1 MTDRREVQSNRTAP
15 EVLCFNNRFRKAS
28 QVMAFFVSALGL
40 LVFCGW
46 AFKVPALT
54 FIRPGLQS
62 MKVNTA
68 LSFLCLGAGL
78 WLAHDDKRQRSRRIL
93 GLLVVIIAGLTLA
106 EYAFHINLGIDQL
119 LFRDT
124 RTPSLSAYPGRMAI
138 ATAIC
143 FLSLGS
149 AVAFLGLK
157 NTLTL
162 QRTLVGA
169 CFAFSLVALCGYL
182 YGVKSFYSITSY
194 STTGLHTAAGLF
206 AACIA
211 YFLARP
217 DEGIVSIAARES
229 SSGYLVRRLVPAIVI
244 VPILL
249 GWLGLVGQRANLY
262 DVPFGTALFALAS
275 IGCLTLLTILI
286 GRSANSLESER
297 FYAEERIRESEQ
309 RFRLVADTAPV
320 LIWMSGKNKLCTYFN
335 KPWLEFTGRSIV
347 QECGN
352 GWAEGVHPEDLKE
365 CLQTYEQSFDRQEKF
380 SMEYRLR
387 RHDGQYRWVLD
398 LGIPRFNP
406 DHSFAGYIGI
416 AVDVTERRM
425 AEEALQ
431 QFNLTLEKQTTEL
444 QAREELLKIFVKN
457 VPAGVAMLDRDMRY
471 LQVSDRWCSDYLPG
485 RTEILGRSHYEIFPD
500 MPERWKE
507 IHRRALQGET
517 QRADEDR
524 WDGQDG
530 THWARWEVRP
540 WMNLD
545 GTSGGI
551 LIFAENITRRKQMEE
566 ALSGMTR
573 KLIEA
578 QEQERA
584 RIAREL
590 HDDIGQQLAML
601 AIELGQLRDNPA
613 ETQSRAKEL
622 LNRVVE
628 ISDDIQVLS
637 HELHSSKLE
646 YLGAIRGIRSWCKE
660 FGERQKMEIDFKD
673 DVSRLVPL
681 EIGLCLF
688 RILQEAL
695 HNAIK
700 HSGVK
705 RIEVEIAEHG
715 NEVHLEIKDS
725 GRGFDLE
732 AVKRGS
738 GLGLTSMRERARLVG
753 GTLTLESKPM
763 QGTSIHVRVP
773 LKVKA
778 GASAA

>member
-28 QVMAFFVSALGL
+28 QVMAFFVSALGF

-68 LSFLCLGAGL
+68 LCFVCLGVGL
-78 WLAHDDKRQRSRRIL
+78 WLAQSDERQHSRRIL

-106 EYAFHINLGIDQL
+106 EYTFHLDLGIDQL

-169 CFAFSLVALCGYL
+169 CFTFSLVALCGYL

-194 STTGLHTAAGLF
+194 STTGLHTVAGLF

-217 DEGIVSIAARES
+217 DQGIVSIAARES

-262 DVPFGTALFALAS
+262 DVPFGTALFALAN
-275 IGCLTLLTILI
+275 IGCLMLLTILI
-286 GRSANSLESER
+286 GHSMRSWEWER
-297 FYAEERIRESEQ
+297 FHAERTMRESEQ

-320 LIWMSGKNKLCTYFN
+320 LIWMSGTDKLCTYFN
-335 KPWLEFTGRSIV
+335 KPWLEFTGRSI
-347 QECGN
+347 EHEYGN

-365 CLQTYEQSFDRQEKF
+365 CLQTYEQSFDRREKF
-380 SMEYRLR
+380 RMEYRLQ
-387 RHDGQYRWVLD
+387 RHDGQYRWILD
-398 LGIPRFNP
+398 IGVPRFNP
-406 DHSFAGYIGI
+406 DGSFAGYVGI
-416 AVDVTERRM
+416 AVDVTERKQ
-425 AEEALQ
+425 AEEALSKA
-431 QFNLTLEKQTTEL
+431 N
-444 QAREELLKIFVKN
+444 
-457 VPAGVAMLDRDMRY
+457 
-471 LQVSDRWCSDYLPG
+471 
-485 RTEILGRSHYEIFPD
+485 
-500 MPERWKE
+500 
-507 IHRRALQGET
+507 RR
-517 QRADEDR
+517 
-524 WDGQDG
+524 
-530 THWARWEVRP
+530 
-540 WMNLD
+540 
-545 GTSGGI
+545 
-551 LIFAENITRRKQMEE
+551 
-566 ALSGMTR
+566 
-573 KLIEA
+573 LIEA

-584 RIAREL
+584 WIAREL
-590 HDDIGQQLAML
+590 HDNIGQQLAML

-613 ETQSRAKEL
+613 ATQRHVKEL

-628 ISDDIQVLS
+628 ISEEIRALS
-637 HELHSSKLE
+637 HELHSSTLD
-646 YLGAIRGIRSWCKE
+646 YLGVVPGIRSWCRE

-673 DVSRLVPL
+673 DVSHPVPS

-695 HNAIK
+695 HNAVK
-700 HSGVK
+700 YSGVK
-705 RIEVEIAEHG
+705 RIEVELAERS
-715 NEVHLEIKDS
+715 NEVHLKIKDS
-725 GRGFDLE
+725 GHGFDIE
-732 AVKRGS
+732 AAKRGS
-738 GLGLTSMRERARLVG
+738 GLGLRSMQERAQLVG
-753 GTLTLESKPM
+753 GTIAIESTPM
-763 QGTSIHVRVP
+763 QGTSIRVRVP
-773 LKVKA
+773 FQAKA
-778 GASAA
+778 SSSAA